1 MIVRITASDRNNRR
15 QWALWHR
22 FQDPPKRAVHHGL
35 AAVIA
40 MALILGG
47 TPAEAQMPASWNM
60 FSVDLTL
67 NRYEIGNE
75 GQPAG
80 FRAPVVTYRL
90 ERIAAPPGWKTVFTL
105 VSGERQKVQTLK
117 GTETA
122 IDSLSVVRLEDD
134 GDGTPI
140 RVTKRDGSRAVS
152 RLPVSVVRDGLDK
165 IALANPDIPMSLF
178 TSKASRPGRPAA
190 DRDWVDSIVASPG
203 RSAARRS
210 AIVGRFG
217 GSTGTAQGLDRYE
230 AVRGKRRI
238 EVLIDPHTS
247 VVVALNTFNDDV
259 PLERTTIIYS
269 QAPDGSLV
277 RKGVRS
283 EHRISADRR
292 AVTEVEFSKVTFEQR
307 EIQ

>member
-1 MIVRITASDRNNRR
+1 
-15 QWALWHR
+15 
-22 FQDPPKRAVHHGL
+22 
-35 AAVIA
+35 
-40 MALILGG
+40 
-47 TPAEAQMPASWNM
+47 MPARWNT
-60 FSVDLTL
+60 FSVDLTM

-75 GQPAG
+75 GRPSG
-80 FRAPVVTYRL
+80 FRAPAVTYRL
-90 ERIAAPPGWKTVFTL
+90 ERIAAPAGWKTVFTL

-117 GTETA
+117 GSDTA
-122 IDSLSVVRLEDD
+122 IDSLSVIRLEDD

-140 RVTKRDGSRAVS
+140 RVTKRDGSKAVS

-165 IALANPDIPMSLF
+165 IALANPEVPMSLF
-178 TSKASRPGRPAA
+178 TSKTKRPRKSSA
-190 DRDWVDSIVASPG
+190 DRDWVDSIVASRG
-203 RSAARRS
+203 KSAARRS

-217 GSTGTAQGLDRYE
+217 GSTGKVQGLDKYE

-238 EVLIDPHTS
+238 EVLTDPQTS
-247 VVVALNTFNDDV
+247 VVVALNTFDDDV
-259 PLERTTIIYS
+259 PMERTTIIYS

-307 EIQ
+307 EIR

>member
-1 MIVRITASDRNNRR
+1 M
-15 QWALWHR
+15 
-22 FQDPPKRAVHHGL
+22 
-35 AAVIA
+35 
-40 MALILGG
+40 LGG
-47 TPAEAQMPASWNM
+47 TPAEAQMPAHWNT

-90 ERIAAPPGWKTVFTL
+90 ERIAAPRGWKSVFTL
-105 VSGERQKVQTLK
+105 LAGERQQVQTLK
-117 GTETA
+117 GTDTA
-122 IDSLSVVRLEDD
+122 IDSLSVIRLEDD

-165 IALANPDIPMSLF
+165 IALANPDVPMSLF
-178 TSKASRPGRPAA
+178 TSEAKRPRLAT

-203 RSAARRS
+203 KSAARRS

-217 GSTGTAQGLDRYE
+217 GSTGKVQGLDKYE
-230 AVRGKRRI
+230 AVRGSRRI
-238 EVLIDPHTS
+238 EVLTDPLTS
-247 VVVALNTFNDDV
+247 VVVALNTFKDDV
-259 PLERTTIIYS
+259 PLERTTIIYA
-269 QAPDGSLV
+269 QAADGSLV

-292 AVTEVEFSKVTFEQR
+292 AVTEVEFSNVTFEQR
-307 EIQ
+307 EIR

>member
-1 MIVRITASDRNNRR
+1 MIVRITQSDRNNPR
-15 QWALWHR
+15 QFAGWHR
-22 FQDPPKRAVHHGL
+22 FQDLSRRARHHGL
-35 AAVIA
+35 AAVITTA
-40 MALILGG
+40 SMLGG
-47 TPAEAQMPASWNM
+47 TPAAAQMPVNWNT

-75 GQPAG
+75 GKPAG

-90 ERIAAPPGWKTVFTL
+90 ERIAAPWGWKSVFTL
-105 VSGERQKVQTLK
+105 VAGERQKVQTLK
-117 GTETA
+117 GTDTA
-122 IDSLSVVRLEDD
+122 IDSLSVIRLEDD

-140 RVTKRDGSRAVS
+140 RVTKRDGSKAVS

-165 IALANPDIPMSLF
+165 IALANPNVPMSLF
-178 TSKASRPGRPAA
+178 TSKARRPDRSAS

-217 GSTGTAQGLDRYE
+217 GSTGNVQGLNRYE

-238 EVLIDPHTS
+238 EVLTDPQTS
-247 VVVALNTFNDDV
+247 VVVALNTFSDDV

-277 RKGVRS
+277 RKGIRS

-292 AVTEVEFSKVTFEQR
+292 AVTEVEFSNVTFEQR
-307 EIQ
+307 EIR

>member
-1 MIVRITASDRNNRR
+1 
-15 QWALWHR
+15 
-22 FQDPPKRAVHHGL
+22 
-35 AAVIA
+35 
-40 MALILGG
+40 
-47 TPAEAQMPASWNM
+47 MPARWNT

-67 NRYEIGNE
+67 NRYEIGKE

-90 ERIAAPPGWKTVFTL
+90 ERIAAPGGWKSVFTL
-105 VSGERQKVQTLK
+105 LAGERQRVRTLK
-117 GTETA
+117 GTDTA
-122 IDSLSVVRLEDD
+122 IDSLSVIRLEDD

-140 RVTKRDGSRAVS
+140 RVIKRDGSRAVS

-165 IALANPDIPMSLF
+165 IALANPDVPMSLF
-178 TSKASRPGRPAA
+178 TSKAKRPRRLAT

-203 RSAARRS
+203 KSAARRS

-217 GSTGTAQGLDRYE
+217 GSTGKVQGLDKYE
-230 AVRGKRRI
+230 AVRGSRRI
-238 EVLIDPHTS
+238 EVLTDPQTS
-247 VVVALNTFNDDV
+247 VVVALNTFKDDV

-269 QAPDGSLV
+269 QAADGALV

-307 EIQ
+307 EIR